1 MGEYNQ
7 TKKVENLCYRCGMKD
22 HWSLTCHTP
31 KHLADLYQESVKN
44 KGKKKDVEANFV
56 NSDGT
61 FEGYDGPID
70 VTHLDVSDFYAHSEG
85 KIDHL
90 VGDIVDDGNT
100 QFE

>member
-1 MGEYNQ
+1 
-7 TKKVENLCYRCGMKD
+7 MKGY
-22 HWSLTCHTP
+22 WSHTCRTS

-56 NSDGT
+56 NSDDNPEGYANSDGNP
-61 FEGYDGPID
+61 EGYDGPID
-70 VTHLDVSDFYAHSEG
+70 VTHLDVSDFYAHPEG

-90 VGDIVDDGNT
+90 VGDIDGDENA